1 MSSNFL
7 RAFYSHLPDQPTADQ
22 QDLAER
28 MERFLFGAFERPAF
42 IVRGYAGTGKTTSV
56 AALVKS
62 LPQFKIKTVLLA
74 PTGRA
79 AKVMS
84 SFSAKM
90 ALTIHKKIYQSQKL
104 SDGSIQMKLANN
116 RHKNTVFIVDEASMI
131 SGDRS
136 GVGRNL
142 LEDLIDYVFQGTN
155 CRMIFIG
162 DVAQL
167 PPVGSELSPALD
179 PKPLK
184 YFYHLQLKGVELKQV
199 LRQAHESGIL
209 FNASRLR
216 EQVQHEYPEIKFYL
230 EGFEDIHRIQGEA
243 LEEVLE
249 KCYRYNGVDESIVV
263 CRSNKRANL
272 FNQQIRVRIKGLDER
287 LASGDYVM
295 VVKNNYHWLE
305 ADSPIGFIANG
316 DIGEILSIGNW
327 EERYGF
333 TFVDVQFRLV
343 DYPNQT
349 PLEVKVMLDVLEAD
363 GPALTS
369 DKQRGLFES
378 VAEDYAHLS
387 SKRERMEGIKSD
399 PYFNALQI
407 KFAYAVTAHKS
418 QGGQWK
424 NVIVDQGYLT
434 EEMIDQQYARW
445 LYTAISRASEQ
456 LYLLNFSEHF
466 FSP

>member
-1 MSSNFL
+1 MSADFL
-7 RAFYSHLPDQPTADQ
+7 HTFYSHLPDEPTKDQ
-22 QDLAER
+22 RDLAER
-28 MERFLFGAFERPAF
+28 MQRFLFGNYERASF

-56 AALVKS
+56 AALVKT
-62 LPQFKIKTVLLA
+62 LPAFKIKSVLLA

-84 SFSAKM
+84 SFSSKM
-90 ALTIHKKIYQSQKL
+90 AFTIHKKIYQSQKN
-104 SDGSIQMKLANN
+104 SDGSIRMKLGNN
-116 RHKNTVFIVDEASMI
+116 RHKNTIFIVDEASMI

-142 LEDLIDYVFQGTN
+142 LEDLIDYVFQGKN
-155 CRMIFIG
+155 CRLVFIG
-162 DVAQL
+162 DIAQL
-167 PPVGSELSPALD
+167 PPVGSDLSPALD

-184 YFYHLQLKGVELKQV
+184 NFYHLQLKGVELKQV

-216 EQVQHEYPEIKFYL
+216 EQIQHEYPKIKFYL
-230 EGFEDIHRIQGEA
+230 DGFNDIHRINGEE
-243 LEEVLE
+243 LEDVLE
-249 KCYRYNGVDESIVV
+249 QCYRYKGVDESMVV

-295 VVKNNYHWLE
+295 VVKNNYHWIE

-316 DIGEILSIGNW
+316 DIGEVLSIGNW

-333 TFVDVQFRLV
+333 TFVDVQLRLL
-343 DYPNQT
+343 DYPQQP
-349 PLEVKVMLDVLEAD
+349 PLQLKVMLDVLEVD
-363 GPALTS
+363 GPSLPAEL
-369 DKQRGLFES
+369 QQHLFDS
-378 VAEDYAHLS
+378 VAEEYQDLS
-387 SKRERMEGIKSD
+387 TKRERMEAIKTD

>member
-1 MSSNFL
+1 MSSDFL
-7 RAFYSHLPDQPTADQ
+7 HIFYSHLPDQPTSDQ
-22 QDLAER
+22 RDLAER
-28 MERFLFGAFERPAF
+28 MQRFLFGKFERPAF
-42 IVRGYAGTGKTTSV
+42 IIRGYAGTGKTTSV
-56 AALVKS
+56 AALVKT
-62 LPQFKIKTVLLA
+62 LPIFKIKSVLLA

-84 SFSAKM
+84 AFSSKM
-90 ALTIHKKIYQSQKL
+90 AFTIHKKIYQSQKN
-104 SDGSIQMKLANN
+104 SDGSIRMKLGNN
-116 RHKNTVFIVDEASMI
+116 RHKNTIFIVDEASMI
-131 SGDRS
+131 AGDQSGIS
-136 GVGRNL
+136 RNL
-142 LEDLIDYVFQGTN
+142 LADLVDYVYQGKD
-155 CRMIFIG
+155 CRLVFIG

-167 PPVGSELSPALD
+167 PPVGSDLSPALD

-184 YFYHLQLKGVELKQV
+184 YFYQLQLKGVELKQV
-199 LRQAHESGIL
+199 LRQATESGIL

-216 EQVQHEYPEIKFYL
+216 EQIKHEYPTIKFYL
-230 EGFEDIHRIQGEA
+230 DGFEDIQRISGEQ
-243 LEEVLE
+243 LEDVLE
-249 KCYRYNGVDESIVV
+249 QCYRLRGVDDSIVV

-333 TFVDVQFRLV
+333 TFVDVQLRLV
-343 DYPNQT
+343 DYPQQP
-349 PLEVKVMLDVLEAD
+349 PLQLKVMLDVLEAD
-363 GPALTS
+363 GPSLPS
-369 DKQRGLFES
+369 EQQQVLFES
-378 VAEDYAHLS
+378 VAAEYAELS
-387 SKRERMEGIKSD
+387 TKRERMEAIKTD

-407 KFAYAVTAHKS
+407 KFAYAITVHKS

-445 LYTAISRASEQ
+445 LYTAISRASEK

>member
-1 MSSNFL
+1 MSADFL
-7 RAFYSHLPDQPTADQ
+7 HIFYSHLPDQPTADQ
-22 QDLAER
+22 RDLAER
-28 MERFLFGAFERPAF
+28 MQRFLFGNFERPTF
-42 IVRGYAGTGKTTSV
+42 IIRGYAGTGKTTSV
-56 AALVKS
+56 AALVKT
-62 LPQFKIKTVLLA
+62 LPTFKIKSVLLA

-84 SFSAKM
+84 SFSSKM
-90 ALTIHKKIYQSQKL
+90 AFTIHKKIYQSQKN
-104 SDGSIQMKLANN
+104 SDGSIRMKLGNN
-116 RHKNTVFIVDEASMI
+116 RHKQTIFIVDEASMI

-142 LEDLIDYVFQGTN
+142 LGDLIEYVFKGKN
-155 CRMIFIG
+155 CRLIFIG
-162 DVAQL
+162 DIAQL
-167 PPVGSELSPALD
+167 PPVGSDLSPALD

-184 YFYHLQLKGVELKQV
+184 SYYHLQLKGVELKQV
-199 LRQAHESGIL
+199 LRQANESGIL

-216 EQVQHEYPEIKFYL
+216 EQIKHEYPSIKFYL
-230 EGFEDIHRIQGEA
+230 EGFKDIHRINGEM

-249 KCYRYNGVDESIVV
+249 QCYRYNGVDESIVV

-316 DIGEILSIGNW
+316 DIGEILTIGNW

-333 TFVDVQFRLV
+333 TFVDVQLRLV
-343 DYPNQT
+343 DYPKQA
-349 PLEVKVMLDVLEAD
+349 PLQLKVMLDVLEAD
-363 GPALTS
+363 GPSLSS
-369 DKQRGLFES
+369 DLQQVLFDA
-378 VAEDYAHLS
+378 VAEEYAHLS
-387 SKRERMEGIKSD
+387 TKRERMEGIKSD

-456 LYLLNFSEHF
+456 LYLLNFSAHF
-466 FSP
+466 FSQ